1 MNEIMHSIEPERIAD
16 DAEDAILERR
26 LFRAMCVAIAL
37 AVIAS
42 TVFASWRVTTGLLL
56 GGVLSLFN
64 HHWLRTSVME
74 IVSGAAMPAKRMRW
88 RIAARFV
95 LRYFIVASIVCA
107 AALLHLISIP
117 ATLVGLSAFV
127 AALMIEASVQMY
139 AAIVHRERF

>member
-1 MNEIMHSIEPERIAD
+1 MHSIEPERIAD
-16 DAEDAILERR
+16 DAEDAVLERR
-26 LFRAMCVAIAL
+26 LFRVMCVAIAFAL
-37 AVIAS
+37 MAS
-42 TVFASWRVTTGLLL
+42 ALFASWRVTTGLLL

-74 IVSGAAMPAKRMRW
+74 IVSGAAMPAKRLHK